1 MHTNSAFSIASANG
15 RYCCKNRKSNNPKT
29 LAKVNLW
36 TSLLLRRFSAPL
48 RRSVID
54 FGSTD
59 MVPHITERKT
69 HQRF

>member
-1 MHTNSAFSIASANG
+1 MSLIG
-15 RYCCKNRKSNNPKT
+15 RFCCKSRKSNKPKN
-29 LAKVNLW
+29 LAEVDLW

-59 MVPHITERKT
+59 MAPHIAARKT
-69 HQRF
+69 HQWL